1 MLKSE
6 VIGSIYHSLIE
17 AAPDF
22 VLSLLLFLG
31 FWLLASIVH
40 RVILRIASNRS
51 PQREQVIAVLASF
64 AKVSII
70 LVGIIT
76 ALGSLGVNVSA
87 LVTSIGLSGFALS
100 FAMKDTLSNLL
111 AGILILLYQPF
122 KINQNIKVGAHEGT
136 VRQISL
142 RFTHLYF
149 EDTEIL
155 IPNSTL
161 LTNSII
167 INGKNGSKHEK

>member
-1 MLKSE
+1 MIKSE
-6 VIGSIYHSLIE
+6 VVSSIYHSLIE
-17 AAPDF
+17 SAPDF
-22 VLSLLLFLG
+22 IFSLLLFLS
-31 FWLLASIVH
+31 FWLIASIVH
-40 RVILRIASNRS
+40 RVILRIAAKSS
-51 PQREQVIAVLASF
+51 LQKEQVISVLASF
-64 AKVSII
+64 CKISII
-70 LVGIIT
+70 IIGMIT

-87 LVTSIGLSGFALS
+87 LVASVGLSGFALS

-122 KINQNIKVGAHEGT
+122 KIHQNIKIGAHQGT
-136 VRQISL
+136 VRKISL
-142 RFTHLYF
+142 RFTHLDF

-155 IPNSTL
+155 IPNSTI